1 MIGSSVIVKME
12 DVDVFCWGIFLLV
25 IVTIGLVGYDEH
37 TAEYSNVTVPV
48 VDKVLNFEGYSH
60 DVPCY
65 YVYTDDYYFGVSLKD
80 YNALHVGDNVTL
92 GVRSDGLHSAHLYFD
107 GYVYDSE

>member
-1 MIGSSVIVKME
+1 ME
-12 DVDVFCWGIFLLV
+12 DEEVFCWGIVLLV
-25 IVTIGLVGYDEH
+25 IVTIGLVGYEES

-65 YVYTDDYYFGVSLKD
+65 YVYTDDYVFSVSLKD
-80 YNALHVGDNVTL
+80 YNSLQVGDNVTL
-92 GVRSDGLHSAHLYFD
+92 GVRSDGVHRANLYLN
-107 GYVYDSE
+107 GYDYDSE